1 MSYSPR
7 IELPNFKPS
16 PPVRPEDKAAAK
28 AKTYSYKIAPA
39 PGTSTPTAKT
49 GVQPFPTQA
58 SASKLPLLPRSKRPT
73 LSSHRHDANPAL
85 AIKVLQD
92 ICTAVDGWHQSLRQ
106 ILLDIQALYLE
117 GPMVEGWLEAVNPSA
132 DSPKVSQ
139 PFDPTV
145 LRHADPQ
152 DLGGYVDRL
161 CNQVDTTA
169 SRPPDVPPSSGAYR
183 LCSLDSDGQ
192 LQCQPCPADQLLSVS
207 QAIARHQRLRQ
218 LLNDKQYLEAKLKR
232 AVESLTQ
239 VRSDLGITP
248 DQPEPDVD

>member
-1 MSYSPR
+1 M
-7 IELPNFKPS
+7 
-16 PPVRPEDKAAAK
+16 
-28 AKTYSYKIAPA
+28 
-39 PGTSTPTAKT
+39 
-49 GVQPFPTQA
+49 
-58 SASKLPLLPRSKRPT
+58 
-73 LSSHRHDANPAL
+73 
-85 AIKVLQD
+85 AIKVLRD

-117 GPMVEGWLEAVNPSA
+117 GPMVEGWLEAITPSA
-132 DSPKVSQ
+132 EPAKVGQS
-139 PFDPTV
+139 FDPTV

-161 CNQVDTTA
+161 CNQADA
-169 SRPPDVPPSSGAYR
+169 STSRLSEGPPSAGAYR

-232 AVESLTQ
+232 AVESLSQ
-239 VRSDLGITP
+239 VRSDLGIMP
-248 DQPEPDVD
+248 DQPEPDVDC